1 MVAAG
6 GKPPFEVAAKLRSA
20 ANQAAPY
27 MVAGGSVN
35 EPEIDRRRT

>member
-6 GKPPFEVAAKLRSA
+6 GKPPFEVVAKLRSA

-35 EPEIDRRRT
+35 EALMSR